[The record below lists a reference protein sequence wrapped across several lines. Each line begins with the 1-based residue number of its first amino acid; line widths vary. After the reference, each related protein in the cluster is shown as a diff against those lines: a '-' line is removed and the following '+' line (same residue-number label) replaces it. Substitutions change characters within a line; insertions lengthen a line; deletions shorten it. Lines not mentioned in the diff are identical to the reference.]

1 MTLPAQAAFLRGSNY
16 HLAIGWLWACK
27 MLHGP
32 ERILTVS
39 VEDAAGG
46 AFDDIV
52 VRRAVG
58 RDLYIQSKSSNYAEV
73 IVDGEWLLT
82 PVTVDGRSPLERF
95 YGTYTDLVAAGR
107 EFSLEMWTNR
117 GFDHDNP
124 LLGNLL
130 DRRYDRIVTDEVIAA
145 GNEAERARNAISG
158 WNT

>member
-1 MTLPAQAAFLRGSNY
+1 MTLPSQAALLRGSNY

-52 VRRAVG
+52 VRRTVG

-73 IVDGEWLLT
+73 IIDREWLLT
-82 PVTVDGRSPLERF
+82 PVTAGGQESVGTLLRHIHRLGGR
-95 YGTYTDLVAAGR
+95 
-107 EFSLEMWTNR
+107 
-117 GFDHDNP
+117 
-124 LLGNLL
+124 
-130 DRRYDRIVTDEVIAA
+130 
-145 GNEAERARNAISG
+145 
-158 WNT
+158 